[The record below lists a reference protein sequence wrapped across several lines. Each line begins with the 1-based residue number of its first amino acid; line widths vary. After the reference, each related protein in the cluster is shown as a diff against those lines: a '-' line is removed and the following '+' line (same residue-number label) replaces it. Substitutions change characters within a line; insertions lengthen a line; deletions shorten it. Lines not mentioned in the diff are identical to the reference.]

1 MKRDIII
8 IGAGIMG
15 LTTAYELSK
24 AGRKVTIIDE
34 NNITNSTS
42 FGNAGL
48 LSAFDKGPL
57 ANPGIVFNTLKL
69 MLKGESPVI
78 LHPTI
83 DTNIYKWLWKFVNS
97 ANKDRLKR
105 TLALFEKYGHISNDL
120 YEKMQNIDG
129 LDFDFHRRGMLSVF
143 TEQSSYDKKLTDYAT
158 KNDEIFEIIDKNRIK
173 DFIPCVTNDVKGAI
187 HFKRNTHLDS
197 KKVMLE
203 LKKYLENNG
212 VEFILNEKI
221 TDIKTSENKIIS
233 ITSALNN
240 SYEAETFV
248 LSTGYQTLLANKLNQ
263 KFVMT
268 PAKGYSLTFKM
279 PKELQPYTST
289 LFADLFIVMTPRRD
303 DVRLTSKL
311 EIGSKNIV
319 PIKKQ
324 IESIKHNFKKYTIPF
339 EMEDIVEWAG
349 FRPLTP
355 NDMPLIG
362 RDEKYKNLI
371 YGMGLGWLGMTFG
384 PALAT
389 ILKDLIINDLENKNS
404 DDILLFSGFYQGKY

>member
-15 LTTAYELSK
+15 LTSAYELLK

-34 NNITNSTS
+34 NDITDSTS

-69 MLKGESPVI
+69 MIKGESPVNI
-78 LHPTI
+78 HPTL
-83 DTNIYKWLWKFVNS
+83 DTKIYKWLWKFVNS

-105 TLALFEKYGHISNDL
+105 TLALFEKYGHISNDA

-129 LDFDFHRRGMLSVF
+129 LDLDFQRRGMLSVF
-143 TEQSSYDKKLTDYAT
+143 TEQKSYDKKLLDYAI
-158 KNDEIFEIIDKNRIK
+158 KNDDVFEIIEKNKIK
-173 DFIPCVTNDVKGAI
+173 EFIPCITNDVKGAI
-187 HFKRNTHLDS
+187 HFKRNTHFDP
-197 KKVMLE
+197 KRTMLE
-203 LKKYLENNG
+203 LKRYLKENG
-212 VEFILNEKI
+212 AEFILNERISHIKYSDSKI
-221 TDIKTSENKIIS
+221 ESIS
-233 ITSALNN
+233 SALNT
-240 SYEAETFV
+240 YEADTYV
-248 LSTGYQTLLANKLNQ
+248 ISTGYQTLLADKVNQ
-263 KFVMT
+263 NLVMT
-268 PAKGYSLTFKM
+268 PAKGYSITFKM
-279 PKELQPYTST
+279 PKELQPVTST
-289 LFADLFIVMTPRRD
+289 LFSDLFIVMTPRRD
-303 DVRLTSKL
+303 DVRITSKL
-311 EIGSKNIV
+311 EIGSTNHQIV
-319 PIKKQ
+319 KKQ
-324 IESIKHNFKKYTIPF
+324 IESIKENFKKYTVPF
-339 EMEDIVEWAG
+339 IMEDIVEWTG

-384 PALAT
+384 PALAS
-389 ILKDLIINDLENKNS
+389 ILKDLIVNDLENKNS

>member
-15 LTTAYELSK
+15 LTTAYELLK

-34 NNITNSTS
+34 NDITDSTS

-69 MLKGESPVI
+69 MIKGESPVNI
-78 LHPTI
+78 HPTL
-83 DTNIYKWLWKFVNS
+83 DTKIYKWLWKFVNS

-105 TLALFEKYGHISNDL
+105 TLALFEKYGHVSNDA

-129 LDFDFHRRGMLSVF
+129 LDLDFQRRGMLSVF
-143 TEQSSYDKKLTDYAT
+143 TEQKSYDKKLLDYAI
-158 KNDEIFEIIDKNRIK
+158 KNDDVFEIIEKNKIK
-173 DFIPCVTNDVKGAI
+173 EFIPCITNDVKGAI
-187 HFKRNTHLDS
+187 HFKRNTHFDP
-197 KKVMLE
+197 KRTMLE
-203 LKKYLENNG
+203 LKRYLKENG
-212 VEFILNEKI
+212 AEFILNERISHIKYSDSKI
-221 TDIKTSENKIIS
+221 ESIS
-233 ITSALNN
+233 SALNT
-240 SYEAETFV
+240 YEANTYV
-248 LSTGYQTLLANKLNQ
+248 MSTGYQTLLADKVNQ
-263 KFVMT
+263 NLVMT
-268 PAKGYSLTFKM
+268 PAKGYSITFKM
-279 PKELQPYTST
+279 PKELQPVTST
-289 LFADLFIVMTPRRD
+289 LFSDLFIVMTPRRD
-303 DVRLTSKL
+303 DVRITSKL
-311 EIGSKNIV
+311 EIGSTNHQIV
-319 PIKKQ
+319 KKQ
-324 IESIKHNFKKYTIPF
+324 IESIKENFKKYTVPF
-339 EMEDIVEWAG
+339 IMEDIVEWTG

-384 PALAT
+384 PALAS
-389 ILKDLIINDLENKNS
+389 ILKDLIVNDLENKNS

>member
-15 LTTAYELSK
+15 LTTAYELLK

-34 NNITNSTS
+34 SDITDSTS

-69 MLKGESPVI
+69 MLKGESPVNI
-78 LHPTI
+78 HPTLDI
-83 DTNIYKWLWKFVNS
+83 KIYKWLWKFINS

-120 YEKMQNIDG
+120 YEKMQNVDG
-129 LDFDFHRRGMLSVF
+129 LDLDFHRKGMLSVF
-143 TEQSSYDKKLTDYAT
+143 TEQSSYDKKLLDYAI
-158 KNDEIFEIIDKNRIK
+158 KNDDIFEVIEKNKIK

-187 HFKRNTHLDS
+187 HFKRNTHFDP
-197 KKVMLE
+197 KRVMLE
-203 LKKYLENNG
+203 LKRYLKENG
-212 VEFILNEKI
+212 AEFILNERIMNIEYGNKE
-221 TDIKTSENKIIS
+221 IKSIS
-233 ITSALNN
+233 SALNT
-240 SYEAETFV
+240 YEADTYIM
-248 LSTGYQTLLANKLNQ
+248 STGYQTLLAGKLKQNLM
-263 KFVMT
+263 MT
-268 PAKGYSLTFKM
+268 PAKGYSLTFTM

-303 DVRLTSKL
+303 DVRITSKL
-311 EIGSKNIV
+311 EIGSTDYRVVKE
-319 PIKKQ
+319 Q
-324 IESIKHNFKKYTIPF
+324 IESIKENFKKYTIPF
-339 EMEDIVEWAG
+339 EMENIIQWTG

-389 ILKDLIINDLENKNS
+389 ILKDLIINDFENKNS

>member
-15 LTTAYELSK
+15 LTTAYELLK
-24 AGRKVTIIDE
+24 AGRKITIIDE
-34 NNITNSTS
+34 SDITDSTS

-69 MLKGESPVI
+69 MIKGESPI
-78 LHPTI
+78 NIHPTLDI
-83 DTNIYKWLWKFVNS
+83 KIYKWLWKFVNS

-120 YEKMQNIDG
+120 YEKMQNVDG
-129 LDFDFHRRGMLSVF
+129 LDFDFHRKGMLSVF
-143 TEQSSYDKKLTDYAT
+143 TEQSSYDKKLLDYT
-158 KNDEIFEIIDKNRIK
+158 IKNDNIFEIIEKNKIK

-187 HFKRNTHLDS
+187 HFKRNTHFDP
-197 KKVMLE
+197 KRVMLE
-203 LKKYLENNG
+203 LKRYLKENG
-212 VEFILNEKI
+212 AEFILNERI
-221 TDIKTSENKIIS
+221 THIKYGNKEIESIS
-233 ITSALNN
+233 SALNT
-240 SYEAETFV
+240 YEADTYIM
-248 LSTGYQTLLANKLNQ
+248 STGYQTLLADRLNQ
-263 KFVMT
+263 NLMMT
-268 PAKGYSLTFKM
+268 PAKGYSLTFTM

-303 DVRLTSKL
+303 DVRITSKL
-311 EIGSKNIV
+311 EIGSSNPRV
-319 PIKKQ
+319 IKKQ
-324 IESIKHNFKKYTIPF
+324 IESIKENFKKYTIPF
-339 EMEDIVEWAG
+339 EMENIIEWTG

-362 RDEKYKNLI
+362 RDEKYKNLV

-389 ILKDLIINDLENKNS
+389 ILKNLIINDLENKNS

>member
-15 LTTAYELSK
+15 LTTAYELLK

-34 NNITNSTS
+34 NDITDSTS

-69 MLKGESPVI
+69 MIKGESPVNI
-78 LHPTI
+78 HPTL
-83 DTNIYKWLWKFVNS
+83 DTKIYKWLWKFVNS

-105 TLALFEKYGHISNDL
+105 TLALFEKYGHISNDA

-129 LDFDFHRRGMLSVF
+129 LDLDFHRKGMLSVF
-143 TEQSSYDKKLTDYAT
+143 TEQKSYNKKLLDYSI
-158 KNDEIFEIIDKNRIK
+158 KNDDVFEIIEKNKIK
-173 DFIPCVTNDVKGAI
+173 EFIPCITNDVKGAI
-187 HFKRNTHLDS
+187 HFKRNTHFDP
-197 KKVMLE
+197 KRTMLE
-203 LKKYLENNG
+203 LKRYLKENG
-212 VEFILNEKI
+212 AEFILNERISHIKYSDSKI
-221 TDIKTSENKIIS
+221 ESIS
-233 ITSALNN
+233 SALNT
-240 SYEAETFV
+240 YEADTYIM
-248 LSTGYQTLLANKLNQ
+248 STGYQTLLADKVNQ
-263 KFVMT
+263 NLIMT
-268 PAKGYSLTFKM
+268 PAKGYSITFKM
-279 PKELQPYTST
+279 PKELQPVTST
-289 LFADLFIVMTPRRD
+289 LFSDLFIVMTPRRD
-303 DVRLTSKL
+303 DVRITSKL
-311 EIGSKNIV
+311 EIGSTNHQIV
-319 PIKKQ
+319 KKQ
-324 IESIKHNFKKYTIPF
+324 IESIKENFKKYTVPF
-339 EMEDIVEWAG
+339 IMEDIVEWTG

-384 PALAT
+384 PALAS
-389 ILKDLIINDLENKNS
+389 ILKDLIVNDLENKNS

>member
-15 LTTAYELSK
+15 LTTAYELLK

-34 NNITNSTS
+34 SDITDSTS

-69 MLKGESPVI
+69 MIKGESPVNI
-78 LHPTI
+78 HPTL
-83 DTNIYKWLWKFVNS
+83 DTKIYKWLWKFVNS

-105 TLALFEKYGHISNDL
+105 TLALFEKYGHISNDA

-129 LDFDFHRRGMLSVF
+129 LDLDFHRKGMLSVF
-143 TEQSSYDKKLTDYAT
+143 TEQKSYDKKLLDYAI
-158 KNDEIFEIIDKNRIK
+158 KNDDVFEIIEKNKIK
-173 DFIPCVTNDVKGAI
+173 EFIPCITNDAKGAI
-187 HFKRNTHLDS
+187 HFKRNTHFDP
-197 KKVMLE
+197 KRTMLE
-203 LKKYLENNG
+203 LKRYLKENG
-212 VEFILNEKI
+212 AEFILNERISHIKYSDSKI
-221 TDIKTSENKIIS
+221 ESIS
-233 ITSALNN
+233 SALNT
-240 SYEAETFV
+240 YEADTYIM
-248 LSTGYQTLLANKLNQ
+248 STGHQTHLADKVNQ
-263 KFVMT
+263 NLMMT
-268 PAKGYSLTFKM
+268 PAKGYSITFKM
-279 PKELQPYTST
+279 PKELQPVTST
-289 LFADLFIVMTPRRD
+289 LFSDLFIVMTPRRD
-303 DVRLTSKL
+303 DVRITSKL
-311 EIGSKNIV
+311 EIGSTNHQIV
-319 PIKKQ
+319 KKQ
-324 IESIKHNFKKYTIPF
+324 IESIKENFKKYTVPF
-339 EMEDIVEWAG
+339 IMEDIIEWTG

-384 PALAT
+384 PALAS
-389 ILKDLIINDLENKNS
+389 ILKDFIVNDLENKNS